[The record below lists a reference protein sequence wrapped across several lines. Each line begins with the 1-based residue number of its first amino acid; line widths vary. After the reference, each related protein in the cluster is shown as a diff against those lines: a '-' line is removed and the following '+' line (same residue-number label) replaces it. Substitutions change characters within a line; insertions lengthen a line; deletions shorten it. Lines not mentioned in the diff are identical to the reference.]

1 MSIQTR
7 LDKLWES
14 LQQQRD
20 ELMVQM
26 SLAKMEARDEW
37 KQAEEKLAQFRS
49 RLDEVRAETKNASED
64 VWNSLKRVGEEV
76 ERAYDRIRSRL

>member
-1 MSIQTR
+1 MSIPGQ

-20 ELMVQM
+20 ELRVQM
-26 SLAKMEARDEW
+26 TLARMEARDEW
-37 KQAEEKLAQFRS
+37 KQAEEKLEQFTAKFAD
-49 RLDEVRAETKNASED
+49 LTAETRDASED

-76 ERAYDRIRSRL
+76 EQAFDRIRRRL